1 MQKPIPDSIL
11 IVSTCNLDWGGSE
24 ELWAKTAPLLQV
36 KGFQIIVYKSKIN
49 RSHPEFIRLASQGVI
64 LKDWY
69 STFSLFSR
77 FCKKITRAFNTFYKR
92 PDSEA
97 INKDHTD
104 QAFIKTIRKHR
115 PRLVI
120 VSQGINFDGLHH
132 AFQCLSENIPY
143 VVVSQKAVDFYWP
156 SSKERSFMLRALQHA
171 RRCFFVSRHNL
182 RLTEEQ
188 FGTRLVNSTVIFNPL
203 KISGKIPYPA
213 VSSGYRIAC
222 VARLFLLDKGQDI
235 LLRILSEQ
243 KWKERHLK
251 ISFIGTGDDYEGLR
265 AMAKLLDISNVEFS
279 GQSNN
284 MVEIWETHHALIL
297 PSRSE
302 GLSLALV
309 EAMAAGRPVIVT
321 SAGGSGELVDD
332 GITGFVGQSNELS
345 FGGAM
350 ERAWNNRDDWKAMG
364 ERASES
370 IARIV
375 PISPENDFATQIN
388 NIINER

>member
-24 ELWAKTAPLLQV
+24 ELWAKTAPLLRV

-49 RSHPEFIRLASQGVI
+49 RLHPEFVRLASQGVI
-64 LKDWY
+64 LADWY
-69 STFSLFSR
+69 STFSPFIR
-77 FCKKITRAFNTFYKR
+77 ICKKIGRALNTFYKR
-92 PDSEA
+92 PAPET
-97 INKDHTD
+97 IKKDHTVE
-104 QAFIKTIRKHR
+104 AFIKTIRQHR

-132 AFQCLSENIPY
+132 AFQCLSEKIPY
-143 VVVSQKAVDFYWP
+143 VVVCQKAVDFYWP
-156 SSKERSFMLRALQHA
+156 SFTERSFMLSALQHA

-188 FGTRLVNSTVIFNPL
+188 FGARLVNGAVIFNPL

-213 VSSGYRIAC
+213 DSSGYKIAC

-243 KWKERHLK
+243 KWKQRPLQ

-265 AMAKLLDISNVEFS
+265 AMAELLNISNVEFS
-279 GQSNN
+279 GQSNS
-284 MVEIWETHHALIL
+284 MEKVWETHHALIL

-321 SAGGSGELVDD
+321 SAGGNGELVEE
-332 GITGFVGQSNELS
+332 GVTGFVGQCNELS
-345 FGGAM
+345 FANAM
-350 ERAWNNRDDWKAMG
+350 ERAWNYRDDWEAMG
-364 ERASES
+364 EKASES

-375 PISPENDFATQIN
+375 PKCPEDDFANQLN
-388 NIINER
+388 NIINEY